1 MSKKVSLEDRL
12 IDTSLRTHGL
22 VVVAIL
28 AVIGYGVY
36 QYTEMPV
43 DAFPDVSP
51 IMAPVF
57 AEAHGM
63 APEEIERLITYP
75 IEASMNGLPGVTL
88 IKSTSAFG
96 MAVIYVYFTDDTD
109 IYFARQLVG
118 ERLAS
123 AMSDLPE
130 MHDPPTLGPISTG
143 LGQIFIYYLTADDTV
158 DTEGKET
165 NTYLRE
171 VNDWVVK
178 RQLQSVTG
186 VTEVLSVGGHV
197 LQYQIR
203 VDPYALRKYN
213 LTLED
218 MVESVRKNNK
228 NVGGQFL
235 VLNAEEHL
243 VRGLGLLKGLDDIR
257 NIPLKVARGTAI
269 SIGDV
274 AEVEYGNEIRRGVIS
289 LDGEREAV
297 SGIVLKLFGENTSK
311 VIERLYKKVEEVQDA
326 LPKGV
331 KLVPYYEQAKLVDQ
345 ATWTVKKSLMIGAI
359 LVVLTLAI
367 FLGNIRTAFIVTISL
382 PISALVAIIFMGRYG
397 VSANLMSLGGIA
409 IAIGMLGDG
418 AIVMV
423 ENIYRHLSKP
433 ENEGQSKLDIIHHAA
448 TEVARPIM
456 FSIAIIIAVFVPIFA
471 LEGVEGKMFR
481 PLAFTICFALL
492 GSMAMALIVTP
503 VLSMYLLKQKEHKEL
518 MLIKIL
524 NAAYRPILAWAI
536 RWRVAVAGFAL
547 AAFAGAIAIVPSIG
561 TVFVPTL
568 EEGSVMIGV
577 MMAPSISLEEATET
591 IVKLEK
597 DIMKYEEVKEVIS
610 RIGRPEAGSHP
621 HPVNYAEVHIELNPM
636 SEWKRFKNKQEFVD
650 SLNKELSGYMGVQL
664 NFTQPIQNAFDE
676 LLSGTKAELAI
687 KVYGEDLETLR
698 KEADNINTAVKGVKG
713 LVDLSVEQSF
723 GQPQVQIIANREE
736 CSRHGVSVSEILEIV
751 ELAIGGEVIDNL
763 YLNTRRFG
771 IHLRFQESARA
782 DHEAIRNIW
791 VHTKTGERIPL
802 SQVAEVKSV
811 VGPIQIN
818 REKNQRRWVVQGNI
832 RGRDLGSVFKDVQA
846 RINEQVKPKLPK
858 GYFIEYGGQ
867 FENQQR
873 AMKRLSLIV
882 PIVIVAVFMM
892 LWMTFGSPRHALII
906 IVNVPLALIGGIAG
920 LLITREY
927 LSVPAAVGFI
937 ALFGIAVQNGLVLVS
952 TIRQFRLEGKELNES
967 LIEAGLLR
975 LRPVLMTALTTI
987 LGLLP
992 LLLSTGIGSEVQ
1004 RPLAAVVVFGLIS
1017 STLLTLLVIPA
1028 VYGWFEGG
1036 KAGSENSLDAV
1047 S

>member
-1 MSKKVSLEDRL
+1 MSEKLSLEARL

-28 AVIGYGVY
+28 AVIGFGIY

-43 DAFPDVSP
+43 DAFPDISP
-51 IMAPVF
+51 IMVPVF

-75 IEASMNGLPGVTL
+75 IEASMNGLPGVTQ

-118 ERLAS
+118 ERLAG
-123 AMSDLPE
+123 ADLPE
-130 MHDPPTLGPISTG
+130 MHDPPALGPISTG
-143 LGQIFIYYLTADDTV
+143 LGQIFIYYLTADDSV
-158 DTEGKET
+158 DTEGKEK

-171 VNDWVVK
+171 LNDWVVK
-178 RQLQSVTG
+178 RQLQGVTG

-203 VDPYALRKYN
+203 VDPYALRKYD
-213 LTLED
+213 LTLDD
-218 MVESVRKNNK
+218 MVQAVRSNNK

-235 VLNAEEHL
+235 VINAEEHL

-257 NIPLKVARGTAI
+257 NIPLKVAKGTAV

-274 AEVEYGNEIRRGVIS
+274 ARVVYGNEIRRGVVS
-289 LDGEREAV
+289 LDGEQEVV

-326 LPKGV
+326 LPEGV
-331 KLVPYYEQAKLVDQ
+331 KLVPYYEQAKLVEQ
-345 ATWTVKKSLMIGAI
+345 ATWTVKWSLLIGAG
-359 LVVLTLAI
+359 LVVLTLAV
-367 FLGNIRTAFIVTISL
+367 FLWNLRTAFIVAISL
-382 PISALVAIIFMGRYG
+382 PICALVAVIFMGRYN

-423 ENIYRHLSKP
+423 ENVYRHLSKP
-433 ENEGQSKLDIIHHAA
+433 ENADNPKLELVHHAA

-503 VLSMYLLKQKEHKEL
+503 VLSMYLLKQREHKEL
-518 MLIKIL
+518 WLIAMLK
-524 NAAYRPILAWAI
+524 NFYRPVLTWAI
-536 RWRVAVAGFAL
+536 RGRGVVAGLAVAVFVASL
-547 AAFAGAIAIVPSIG
+547 AVVPYIG

-577 MMAPSISLEEATET
+577 AMAPSISLEQATET

-597 DIMKYEEVKEVIS
+597 DIMKYDEVKEVIS

-621 HPVNYAEVHIELNPM
+621 HPVNYAEVHIELKPK
-636 SEWKRFKNKQEFVD
+636 SQWTKFDSKKQFVAALD
-650 SLNKELSGYMGVQL
+650 EDLKGYLDMQA
-664 NFTQPIQNAFDE
+664 NFTQPIQNAFAE
-676 LLSGTKAELAI
+676 LLSGTKTDLAI

-698 KEADNINTAVKGVKG
+698 KQANNIKKAITGVDG
-713 LVDLSVEQSF
+713 LKDLSVEQSF
-723 GQPQVQIIANREE
+723 GQPQVQVIANREE
-736 CSRHGVSVSEILEIV
+736 CARRGVSVSEILEIV

-771 IHLRFQESARA
+771 MHLRFQESARA
-782 DHEAIRNIW
+782 DCEAIRNIW
-791 VHTKTGERIPL
+791 MHTDSGERIPL
-802 SQVAEVKSV
+802 SQVARVKQL

-818 REKNQRRWVVQGNI
+818 REKNQRRWVVQGNV

-846 RINEQVKPKLPK
+846 RINKNVKPNMPD

-873 AMKRLSLIV
+873 AMGRLSIIV

-892 LWMTFGSPRHALII
+892 LWMTFGSHRHALII

-952 TIRQFRLEGKELNES
+952 TIRQLRLEGKGLNES
-967 LIEAGLLR
+967 LIEAGMLR
-975 LRPVLMTALTTI
+975 LRPVLMTAITTI

-1036 KAGSENSLDAV
+1036 LKTPETEVLPEFG
-1047 S
+1047 